1 MLNKGYEIPTAKYEI
16 ATAKNEWKLQGQN
29 IKLLDCH
36 HIKRVIMLM
45 SNNARE
51 IQ

>member
-1 MLNKGYEIPTAKYEI
+1 MLNKGYEVQE

-29 IKLLDCH
+29 IKPLDCH
-36 HIKRVIMLM
+36 HIKYVIMLM

-51 IQ
+51 TQ